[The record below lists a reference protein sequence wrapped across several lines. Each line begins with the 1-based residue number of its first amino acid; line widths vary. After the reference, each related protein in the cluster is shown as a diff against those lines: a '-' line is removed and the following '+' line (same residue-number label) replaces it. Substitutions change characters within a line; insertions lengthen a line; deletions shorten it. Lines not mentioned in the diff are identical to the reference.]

1 MGGIGKTT
9 LAQIAYNHP
18 SVQEHFEKVI
28 WVCVSEPF
36 NWCKVA
42 IAIIEAVDDHRP
54 NVIEFSNLMTKVCEL
69 IRQSGKVF
77 IVLDDVWTEDFN
89 LWDPFKIA
97 FKNCV
102 IGSRILVTTRKSRVA
117 EIMESKTM
125 INLGVLF
132 EEDCWSIFR
141 NIAFFD
147 CDSEECAHL
156 EDLARQISRKCGGLP
171 LAAKTLGS
179 LMRFKKGR
187 DHWMSVL
194 NSSLWELE
202 DSKIEK

>member
-77 IVLDDVWTEDFN
+77 IVLDDVWTEEFN

-102 IGSRILVTTRKSRVA
+102 LGSRILVTTRKSRVA
-117 EIMESKTM
+117 EIMESETM
-125 INLGVLF
+125 INLGLLF

-141 NIAFFD
+141 NIPFFD

-156 EDLARQISRKCGGLP
+156 EDLAR
-171 LAAKTLGS
+171 
-179 LMRFKKGR
+179 
-187 DHWMSVL
+187 
-194 NSSLWELE
+194 
-202 DSKIEK
+202 